1 MTITCIW
8 HISHFNMCKHV
19 CKKQLRY
26 TLHLK
31 VEKSSFLSTSCLLYI
46 NWRCCY
52 IDIQCTCTIQN
63 YLFTEPVNFKL
74 GKWWNLHLL
83 WTLNLLY
90 DIFPKKIC
98 INMFLATYMYYKSC
112 LNMFY
117 ILITTKP
124 WYKLYTSD
132 ERSIWL
138 STRYFDS
145 DSVFWA
151 ACSLLNRFL
160 LSLSV
165 DNFNRLY
172 THHIPEFVN
181 KFIKFL
187 GHPSYF

>member
-1 MTITCIW
+1 MEFASTVNIEFIVW
-8 HISHFNMCKHV
+8 HFSK
-19 CKKQLRY
+19 R
-26 TLHLK
+26 
-31 VEKSSFLSTSCLLYI
+31 
-46 NWRCCY
+46 
-52 IDIQCTCTIQN
+52 
-63 YLFTEPVNFKL
+63 
-74 GKWWNLHLL
+74 
-83 WTLNLLY
+83 
-90 DIFPKKIC
+90 IC
-98 INMFLATYMYYKSC
+98 IKMFLATYMYYKSC

-138 STRYFDS
+138 STRYFDA

-187 GHPSYF
+187 GHPSFFKVILNQQVSSFHTYNFICNKCHLLDIYHTSWSL

>member
-31 VEKSSFLSTSCLLYI
+31 VEKSSFLSTSCHLYI

-63 YLFTEPVNFKL
+63 YLFTEPVNFKQ

-90 DIFPKKIC
+90 DIFPKKKYVSIC
-98 INMFLATYMYYKSC
+98 SWQHTCIKAVW
-112 LNMFY
+112 MFY

-172 THHIPEFVN
+172 THHIPECVN
-181 KFIKFL
+181 KCIKFL

>member
-1 MTITCIW
+1 
-8 HISHFNMCKHV
+8 
-19 CKKQLRY
+19 
-26 TLHLK
+26 
-31 VEKSSFLSTSCLLYI
+31 
-46 NWRCCY
+46 
-52 IDIQCTCTIQN
+52 
-63 YLFTEPVNFKL
+63 
-74 GKWWNLHLL
+74 
-83 WTLNLLY
+83 
-90 DIFPKKIC
+90 
-98 INMFLATYMYYKSC
+98 MFLATYMYYKSC

-165 DNFNRLY
+165 DNFSRLY

-187 GHPSYF
+187 GHPSFFKVIINRFIPTILFVINVTYLTFIILHDHCKSLCYCQTS

>member
-63 YLFTEPVNFKL
+63 YLFTEPVNCKL

-90 DIFPKKIC
+90 DIKKKKYVSIC
-98 INMFLATYMYYKSC
+98 SWQHTCIKAVW
-112 LNMFY
+112 MFY